1 MLILIQDDN
10 TKLAEFYG
18 SPKEDQFQGHMVRVP
33 SDLQSPQAA
42 VAEFRAFKTHMFVE
56 RYEKKYIDREQKQ
69 SFKLLI
75 LLFH

>member
-1 MLILIQDDN
+1 MLILIQDDI
-10 TKLAEFYG
+10 TKFAEFYG
-18 SPKEDQFQGHMVRVP
+18 SPKEDQSQGHMVRVP

>member
-1 MLILIQDDN
+1 MLILIQDDI

-42 VAEFRAFKTHMFVE
+42 VVEFRALKTHV
-56 RYEKKYIDREQKQ
+56 RRKVCKKYIDREQKQ
-69 SFKLLI
+69 SFKLSI
-75 LLFH
+75 